1 MFQNA
6 TDFPEDTKVALYH
19 VTYTVRALERGLMYA
34 LPVMG
39 IVAALSALWIV
50 IPCRPSKE
58 ENDQELDT
66 MLKPEQVVVTS
77 S

>member
-1 MFQNA
+1 
-6 TDFPEDTKVALYH
+6 
-19 VTYTVRALERGLMYA
+19 MYA

-39 IVAALSALWIV
+39 IIAALSALWIV